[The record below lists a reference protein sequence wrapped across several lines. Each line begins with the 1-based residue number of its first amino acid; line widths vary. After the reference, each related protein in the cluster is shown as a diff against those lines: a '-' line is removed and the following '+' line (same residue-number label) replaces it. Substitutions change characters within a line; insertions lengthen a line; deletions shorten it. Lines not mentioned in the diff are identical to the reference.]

1 MANHFLPTG
10 APLILAPF
18 IILIELISN
27 FSRIISLPVRLFAN
41 ITSGHA
47 LLKILAGATVGAF
60 VIASAG
66 QEGIIL
72 LPALVITVISLLE
85 LIIAFLQTYVF
96 VTLVLI
102 YVSELEH

>member
-1 MANHFLPTG
+1 MIANHFLPTG

-47 LLKILAGATVGAF
+47 LLKILAGAAVGAF
-60 VIASAG
+60 ISTSA
-66 QEGIIL
+66 
-72 LPALVITVISLLE
+72 A
-85 LIIAFLQTYVF
+85 
-96 VTLVLI
+96 
-102 YVSELEH
+102 